1 MFVFNKN
8 QKEADKMSTKLYQ
21 QPYRLH
27 QSMIHVTV
35 PKLFGFPPSPFF
47 FQTYLDVGS
56 SDFIISCAC
65 LPHGITNSIEH
76 NSQ

>member
-1 MFVFNKN
+1 MLGYAYVCVYICLYLTKIRYKQIKCQLNYTSN
-8 QKEADKMSTKLYQ
+8 HTDCINPWSMSQ
-21 QPYRLH
+21 
-27 QSMIHVTV
+27 
-35 PKLFGFPPSPFF
+35 

-56 SDFIISCAC
+56 SDSIISCAY